1 MTSEGTHQPA
11 IPPTM
16 RAAVYKRRGEI
27 VVEERRVPEI
37 GPHDVL
43 VEVDHCGICGTDLH
57 LVMEGMGIPDS
68 IGGHEWSGRLVALGS
83 AVEGWSLGDLVV
95 AGPLAGCGV
104 CVPCRRGR
112 PAVCTRLPAFDYV
125 SFQGAFADYVRIQA
139 ARLHRVP
146 PGLSPR
152 AAALAEPVAVAL
164 HGLTIGGGARPGQR
178 VLVTGAGPIGLLTIA
193 ALRAAGVED
202 ITVSEPAPERRARAL
217 AIGAARAVKPEELP
231 AAPLI
236 TPVDEPFDVAYE
248 CSGRARACEA
258 ALDQLGY
265 AGTLVLVGT
274 GSERPSIN
282 HNRLI
287 LLELTVAGT
296 FNYDADGF
304 ARALELLATGRL
316 PVGQLIEPGAIALDG
331 MLETMQR
338 LAAGELAGKVM
349 VAPTA

>member
-1 MTSEGTHQPA
+1 
-11 IPPTM
+11 M

-27 VVEERRVPEI
+27 VVEERRVPEV

-43 VEVDHCGICGTDLH
+43 VAVDHCGICGTDLH

-95 AGPLAGCGV
+95 AGPLAGCGA

-125 SFQGAFADYVRIQA
+125 SFQGAFADYVRTQA

-164 HGLTIGGGARPGQR
+164 HGLTIGGGADAGQR

-202 ITVSEPAPERRARAL
+202 IIVSEPAPERRARAL
-217 AIGAARAVKPEELP
+217 AIGAAHAVTPEELP

-248 CSGRARACEA
+248 CSGRAKACEA

-304 ARALELLATGRL
+304 ARALDLLATGRL
-316 PVGQLIEPGAIALDG
+316 PVDLLIEPGAIALDG

-338 LAAGELAGKVM
+338 LAAGEVAGKVM
-349 VAPTA
+349 VAPGA